1 MRFSARLL
9 ILVSALTAP
18 VLVGTATPAA
28 SSGYRIHITCK
39 TPQPERQ
46 LSPKDCLNYLPDG
59 TQTFT
64 ARVTDSAGHPV
75 AGVLVKFTDS
85 DLRDAHFR
93 LRHDRGRTDRTGRFS
108 DELVDRHPRR
118 GEIIR
123 ATVTIVSSGARDSGT
138 LRFR

>member
-1 MRFSARLL
+1 MRRSTPRLL
-9 ILVSALTAP
+9 LASALVAP
-18 VLVGTATPAA
+18 LLAGMATPAV

-59 TQTFT
+59 TQTYT
-64 ARVTDSAGHPV
+64 AHVTDSAGHPV
-75 AGVLVKFTDS
+75 AGVLVKFSDS
-85 DLRDAHFR
+85 DRVDAHFR
-93 LRHDRGRTDRTGRFS
+93 YRHIKGRTDRTGRFS
-108 DELVDRHPRR
+108 DELVDTQPKS

-123 ATVTIVSSGARDSGT
+123 ATVTIVSSGASATGT

>member
-1 MRFSARLL
+1 MRRQMRLL
-9 ILVSALTAP
+9 MPVLALTAP
-18 VLVGTATPAA
+18 VLVGTASPAV

-39 TPQPERQ
+39 TPESERQ
-46 LSPKDCLNYLPDG
+46 LSRKDCLNYLPDG

-75 AGVLVKFTDS
+75 AGVLVEFTDS
-85 DLRDAHFR
+85 DTRDAHFR
-93 LRHDRGRTDRTGRFS
+93 LRHDRGRTDRTGRLS
-108 DELVDRHPRR
+108 DELVDYHPRS

-123 ATVTIVSSGARDSGT
+123 ASATIVSSGVRDSGT